1 MTVTRTPGTATRTP
15 GAAPAGQGTDP
26 GGRRGG
32 VRIAGLSI
40 RLTTGAHILAM
51 LAVVVSALSLRAAA
65 PGWHAGA
72 YAAATAGVVALLLAS
87 MIGHELAHAVAAR
100 HHGARCREI
109 SVGFF
114 GGTTHGRYQLP
125 TPRAQWHAAAAG
137 PAVSLAAA
145 GISVAAAAGLS
156 ALGAGQLTVMVFAFA
171 AWINA
176 VLGVVSLLPGAGLDG
191 GRIVRALAWARTG
204 DPVRA
209 GLASARTGQVTGAVL
224 AAAGLVALA
233 LGHIG
238 GLWIGLI
245 SILMI
250 SASRAEARQVLSTVA
265 LSGLHVR
272 DILPLS
278 ASPVAAT
285 YSWQTV
291 RAFLDGEG
299 PGAAQAGLAGTAA
312 TAFPLRDVDGGL
324 AGLLTLSQLA
334 ALRAER
340 RDTTRLSDVATPIAH
355 VVTTTPDEPL
365 SGLLARMGARP
376 TIPAAL
382 HTMGHALVL
391 GDEGALAGVLTPA
404 DMARAGQVGA
414 LYRGRRTR

>member
-1 MTVTRTPGTATRTP
+1 MTMTRTPGTA
-15 GAAPAGQGTDP
+15 PAGQGTGP
-26 GGRRGG
+26 GRRRNG
-32 VRIAGLSI
+32 VRIAGFSI
-40 RLTTGAHILAM
+40 RLTAGAYILAM
-51 LAVVVSALSLRAAA
+51 LAVVISTLSLRAAA
-65 PGWHAGA
+65 PGQSAGA
-72 YAAATAGVVALLLAS
+72 YAAATAGVVVVLLAS
-87 MIGHELAHAVAAR
+87 MIGHELAHAATAR
-100 HHGARCREI
+100 RHGARGGEI
-109 SVGFF
+109 SVGLF

-125 TPRAQWHAAAAG
+125 TPRAQWHTAAAG

-156 ALGAGQLTVMVFAFA
+156 ALGAGQLTVMVFGVA

-176 VLGVVSLLPGAGLDG
+176 VLGVASLLPGAGLDG

-224 AAAGLVALA
+224 AAAGLAAVAL
-233 LGHIG
+233 GYIG

-245 SILMI
+245 SMLMI

-272 DILPLS
+272 DILPQS
-278 ASPVAAT
+278 PSPVAAT
-285 YSWQTV
+285 YSWQMV

-299 PGAAQAGLAGTAA
+299 PGAAHAGLADSAA

-365 SGLLARMGARP
+365 SGLLARMAVRP
-376 TIPAAL
+376 AIPAAR

-391 GDEGALAGVLTPA
+391 GDDGALAGVLTPA
-404 DMARAGQVGA
+404 DMARASPVGA
-414 LYRGRRTR
+414 LYLGRRTR

>member
-1 MTVTRTPGTATRTP
+1 MTMTRMPGT
-15 GAAPAGQGTDP
+15 APAGQGNDP
-26 GGRRGG
+26 GRRASGM
-32 VRIAGLSI
+32 RIAGFSV
-40 RLTTGAHILAM
+40 RLTTGAYILAV
-51 LAVVVSALSLRAAA
+51 LAAVASALSLRAAA
-65 PGWHAGA
+65 PGWTSVA
-72 YAAATAGVVALLLAS
+72 YAAATAGVVVLFLAS

-100 HHGARCREI
+100 RHGVRGREI

-114 GGTTHGRYQLP
+114 AGTTHGRYQLP

-145 GISVAAAAGLS
+145 GVSVAAAAGLS
-156 ALGAGQLTVMVFAFA
+156 ALGAGRLTAMVFVVA

-176 VLGVVSLLPGAGLDG
+176 VLGGISLLPGAGLDG
-191 GRIVRALAWARTG
+191 GRIVQALAWARTG

-209 GLASARTGQVTGAVL
+209 RLVAARTGQVTGAAL

-233 LGHIG
+233 LGYVG
-238 GLWIGLI
+238 GLWVELI
-245 SILMI
+245 SLLMI
-250 SASRAEARQVLSTVA
+250 AVSRAEARRALTTAA
-265 LSGLHVR
+265 LSGLRVR
-272 DILPLS
+272 DILPR
-278 ASPVAAT
+278 SPVAAA

-299 PGAAQAGLAGTAA
+299 PGAAQASLAGTAA

-324 AGLLTLSQLA
+324 AGLVTLSQLA

-340 RDTTRLSDVATPIAH
+340 QDTTRLSDVATPIAH

-365 SGLLARMGARP
+365 SGLLARMAVRP

-382 HTMGHALVL
+382 HTVGHALVL
-391 GDEGALAGVLTPA
+391 GDDDALAGVLTPA
-404 DMARAGQVGA
+404 DLARAGQVGA
-414 LYRGRRTR
+414 LYRGRRAR